1 MGFLSRLTF
10 GQQSPWSALPWIQQN
25 PQLQP
30 TQPPER
36 ETPAWAQFA
45 QEMQAAP
52 PVTPQPRTQ
61 TPRRPAPVS
70 FTPQNAQPM
79 TPTPGTELMAAPGQS
94 QAQVRPPSFSE
105 RLGTWSES
113 PLLQMG
119 LSLLG
124 NADNGGDWGAV
135 GQDLRQYGQDRT
147 QRQRQQNEDRRIA
160 AADRR
165 DETLFGWQGEDR
177 TRQAQG
183 RSAWEAAVARETD
196 PVRQAELRAMGQED
210 YGDAIN
216 ARDQRNFIASQSELD
231 RAAQIRAAGI
241 ASQNRRDPRDSIQYR
256 SDLARLGEM
265 GQAAGF
271 ATQYVRPRLT
281 RAREIITRLSQIG
294 GMDNPL
300 SANRRIQLSQLG
312 QFGEEAR
319 GLLQELA
326 RIQTEF
332 TVEDARA
339 LAPVSNTDFGRLM
352 EINPNGNMTVDA
364 AYRIIDGMER
374 EVSRGISSYNA
385 AAQWADRY
393 GGLTGTLDEQGRTFE
408 QTQFDAEQPGPGQA
422 PPAPPPAIRRTDT
435 LEPAAGLEDGTRAT
449 DLSTG
454 RRFIVRNGQWRPV
467 QRSAPPQAARG
478 GRPGAF

>member
-10 GQQSPWSALPWIQQN
+10 GQQAPWGMSAPWLDPYGQPVQQQQQAPAPSPG
-25 PQLQP
+25 
-30 TQPPER
+30 
-36 ETPAWAQFA
+36 
-45 QEMQAAP
+45 AAP
-52 PVTPQPRTQ
+52 TSPLASLPRQ
-61 TPRRPAPVS
+61 GRPIS
-70 FTPQNAQPM
+70 FTPQNAQAL
-79 TPTPGTELMAAPGQS
+79 PTTGTELMAAPGQS

-135 GQDLRQYGQDRT
+135 GQDLRQFGQDRT

-165 DETLFGWQGEDR
+165 EETLFGWQGEDR
-177 TRQAQG
+177 TRQTQQ

-319 GLLQELA
+319 GLLQELT

-393 GGLTGTLDEQGRTFE
+393 EGLTGTLDEQGRTFE
-408 QTQFDAEQPGPGQA
+408 QTQFDAEQPGPGQPPAPTA
-422 PPAPPPAIRRTDT
+422 PPAVTRTDT
-435 LEPAAGLEDGTRAT
+435 LPPARDLEDGTRAV
-449 DLSTG
+449 DSRTG
-454 RRFIVRNGQWRPV
+454 RTFVVRNGQWRPI
-467 QRSAPPQAARG
+467 QRSSLPQAARG

>member
-10 GQQSPWSALPWIQQN
+10 GQQAPWGMSAPWVDPYGQSVQQQQPEPTPNPALSVSPMAALPRRG
-25 PQLQP
+25 
-30 TQPPER
+30 PPI
-36 ETPAWAQFA
+36 AFA
-45 QEMQAAP
+45 
-52 PVTPQPRTQ
+52 
-61 TPRRPAPVS
+61 
-70 FTPQNAQPM
+70 PQNAQPI
-79 TPTPGTELMAAPGQS
+79 TPTPATELVTAPGQS
-94 QAQVRPPSFSE
+94 QAQVRPPSFGE
-105 RLGTWSES
+105 RLTTWSES

-147 QRQRQQNEDRRIA
+147 QRQRQANEDRRIA

-165 DETLFGWQGEDR
+165 DETQFGWAQNDR
-177 TRQAQG
+177 TQADQRRERVRAFIATRPPEEQAILQTLAPDEIDDYLHQQRVFGLQERSFDADERRWQADYGLRRQALAQQG
-183 RSAWEAAVARETD
+183 
-196 PVRQAELRAMGQED
+196 
-210 YGDAIN
+210 
-216 ARDQRNFIASQSELD
+216 
-231 RAAQIRAAGI
+231 
-241 ASQNRRDPRDSIQYR
+241 QNRRDPRDSIQYR
-256 SDLARLGEM
+256 SDLARLSDM

-271 ATQYVRPRLT
+271 ATQYVMPRLT
-281 RAREIITRLSQIG
+281 RAREIITRLSEIG

-319 GLLQELA
+319 GLLQELT

-364 AYRIIDGMER
+364 AFRIVSGMER
-374 EVSRGISSYNA
+374 EVGRGVASYNA
-385 AAQWADRY
+385 AARWADRY
-393 GGLTGTLDEQGRTFE
+393 DGLTGTLDEQGRTFE
-408 QTQFDAEQPGPGQA
+408 QTQFDAAEQPGPGQ
-422 PPAPPPAIRRTDT
+422 PPSTPPPAVRRTDT
-435 LEPAAGLEDGTRAT
+435 LPPAAGLEDGTTAT
-449 DLSTG
+449 DSSTG

-467 QRSAPPQAARG
+467 QRSTPPQAARG